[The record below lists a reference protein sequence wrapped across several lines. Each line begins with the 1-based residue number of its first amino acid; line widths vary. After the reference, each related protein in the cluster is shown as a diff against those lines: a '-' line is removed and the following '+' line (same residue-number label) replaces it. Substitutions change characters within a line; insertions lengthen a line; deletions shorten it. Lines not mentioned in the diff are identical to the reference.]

1 MKEDFGNLCY
11 KTLAWGYNAD
21 TGVPVMRYQL
31 SWHRNQSLDPSPAKT
46 SKGSARAK
54 WEDRFSLSWHVNHPL
69 DVPFKDERQEP
80 AQTHRQ
86 GKFSN
91 FWHVA
96 MARLMMPS
104 EPQVWQSVNAAGQI
118 TWNAYDANSEKAVYG
133 VSETELRSWLENLH
147 YQN

>member
-1 MKEDFGNLCY
+1 MF
-11 KTLAWGYNAD
+11 
-21 TGVPVMRYQL
+21 
-31 SWHRNQSLDPSPAKT
+31 
-46 SKGSARAK
+46 
-54 WEDRFSLSWHVNHPL
+54 PL
-69 DVPFKDERQEP
+69 KDERQEP

-91 FWHVA
+91 FWHVCYGTSDDA
-96 MARLMMPS
+96 ERTPGLAK
-104 EPQVWQSVNAAGQI
+104 SVNAAGQI